1 MARRNCRAMPQQV
14 HLEMSRTGPE
24 RKPVRGIRIA
34 VVTETYPPEIN
45 GVARTVGPMVD
56 WLLARGHTI
65 DLVRPR
71 QRPEPERP
79 TYPGLTETLTA
90 GAAIPRSQ
98 VQVGFALPSTL
109 AARWRAVRPDL

>member
-1 MARRNCRAMPQQV
+1 MARRNSRAMSEQAR
-14 HLEMSRTGPE
+14 LDMSLTGPE
-24 RKPVRGIRIA
+24 RKPGRGIRIA

-56 WLLARGHTI
+56 WLLARGHAI

-79 TYPGLTETLTA
+79 THPGLTETLTA

-98 VQVGFALPSTL
+98 V
-109 AARWRAVRPDL
+109 